1 MARIT
6 SVGMGRKK
14 FVASAAEEAQ
24 AKTATDPQQQQ
35 VEKADKPAN
44 AESSSKPKPKAGGT
58 EPAAKKK
65 RRGRERTKDE
75 TGKRVAIGEKKG
87 ADDGKKPW
95 GRDANVA
102 RKLVIGRANLSSKHA
117 EDRIKRRA
125 EQKNMNVTCF
135 ACRSMGHAARDC
147 PNILLAATTVGAP
160 VEGQESEAP
169 QNEVKSSRRK
179 GGKKGG
185 DVTTGK
191 CYRCNSTEHGL
202 FQCTE
207 PVDPTNPTPFAT
219 CYICLA
225 SGHLASLCPN
235 NTKGVYVNGGECK
248 VCKSTAHRAKD
259 CPDDKREKVKDDGE
273 QRRGRFDV
281 VLGVGQGAGA
291 DEDDFMVE
299 ARHRPAER
307 PTKNKRHAPA
317 RNSERPMK
325 RMREVGDEGPVYA
338 EQGEI
343 VRQPD
348 EAVPLTGRK
357 KVEGVKKAKVKAVAF

>member
-24 AKTATDPQQQQ
+24 AKTAATEQPQQ
-35 VEKADKPAN
+35 VEQAEKPEK
-44 AESSSKPKPKAGGT
+44 AESSSKPKAGGSQ
-58 EPAAKKK
+58 PAAKKK

-75 TGKRVAIGEKKG
+75 NGKRIAIGEKKG

-102 RKLVIGRANLSSKHA
+102 RKQRVGRANLSSKHA

-169 QNEVKSSRRK
+169 QNETKSSRRK

-202 FQCTE
+202 FQCIE

-219 CYICLA
+219 CYICLGT
-225 SGHLASLCPN
+225 GHLASSCPQ
-235 NTKGVYVNGGECK
+235 NTRGVYVNGGECK

-299 ARHRPAER
+299 ARQRPAER

-338 EQGEI
+338 TEGEI
-343 VRQPD
+343 VQRAEP
-348 EAVPLTGRK
+348 EVPLTGRK
-357 KVEGVKKAKVKAVAF
+357 KVQGVKKAKVKAVTF